1 MIALF
6 FLGWIERETHWK
18 DKNGPWAPSSLTDR
32 ERGENLGTDIYIY
45 REVSV
50 GKTLEGE
57 KKN

>member
-1 MIALF
+1 M
-6 FLGWIERETHWK
+6 ERETHRK